1 VPVKIKKGGTDM
13 VTNEKSQGWQELQD
27 RIESVFGPLLRGDIQ
42 RIEYKPL
49 AVVPLLGMSPGYR
62 ENKSPE
68 IK

>member
-1 VPVKIKKGGTDM
+1 MVK
-13 VTNEKSQGWQELQD
+13 NERAQGWQELQD

-49 AVVPLLGMSPGYR
+49 AAAPLLEMSPGYR
-62 ENKSPE
+62 GHKSPE